1 MKISGLSITFLLAVA
16 WFSPASAGGIGYKTP
31 AAALADLKSKPGVTV
46 REENNWI
53 VLNDSENHTIW
64 SITTEKH
71 PAHSTAIKR
80 TFVKRDGQLFSQMNV
95 LCGASKETCDQV
107 VAQFRQIDLDMRE
120 KLQP

>member
-1 MKISGLSITFLLAVA
+1 MKHFGLSITFLLAVA

-31 AAALADLKSKPGVTV
+31 AAALADLKSKPGVTA

-80 TFVKRDGQLFSQMNV
+80 TFVKRDGQLVSQMNV
-95 LCGASKETCDQV
+95 LCGAPKETCDQV
-107 VAQFRQIDLDMRE
+107 VAQFRQIDLDMRD
-120 KLQP
+120 KFQP